1 MVLQAKRLRAFEGV
15 NTTMPGAVRGAP
27 LPVRPPAAAGDDLD
41 DLLQGPRRRKIW
53 DLSESLHCS
62 IIGTCLSTGEL
73 RQLLVKLRT
82 DGAETAS
89 DHDLHSKAVWCA
101 RSRDTAARLLNKAL
115 DKRHR
120 IALHQF
126 AKAKSDEAVGAL
138 WSDAVKRGDIP
149 GAYWAALTHPAATEA
164 LIRRVF
170 GDVHMLS
177 HLVGTANRADIRRLH
192 QLEQEQAA
200 LLAKIERQQTQLR
213 EAIMA
218 RDAKLRELSQELS
231 RRIEAEAVGGARDA
245 APSQAAVL
253 DTLIADMERRLSAE
267 SSRRER
273 AERRLEQAVAAR
285 RDAEETCQQAL
296 QERDALREELAAA
309 EVNLA
314 SLLGGGEG
322 ARSLDLNGL
331 SVLYIGGRPNQVSHL
346 RAASE
351 RASAR
356 FLHHDGGI
364 DERSG
369 LLPGLISRADVA
381 MFPVD
386 CISHEAALT
395 VKRLCRQSGKPWI
408 PLRTASVS
416 AFLAAIEPLRSA
428 ASETASPA
436 LLA

>member
-1 MVLQAKRLRAFEGV
+1 MLPAKRLSAFEGV
-15 NTTMPGAVRGAP
+15 NTAMPGALRLAAF
-27 LPVRPPAAAGDDLD
+27 PAKPQAGVADIE
-41 DLLQGPRRRKIW
+41 DLLQGSRRRKIW

-73 RQLLVKLRT
+73 RQLLAKLRT

-89 DHDLHSKAVWCA
+89 DHDLHSKAVLCA
-101 RSRDTAARLLNKAL
+101 RSRDTAAKLLNKAL

-138 WSDAVKRGDIP
+138 WNDALKRGDIP
-149 GAYWAALTHPAATEA
+149 GAYWAALTHPATTEA

-192 QLEQEQAA
+192 QLEQEQAQ
-200 LLAKIERQQTQLR
+200 LLAKIERQQAQLR
-213 EAIMA
+213 EAIMT

-231 RRIEAEAVGGARDA
+231 RRIEAEALGGAGSE
-245 APSQAAVL
+245 APAQAAVL
-253 DTLIADMERRLSAE
+253 DGLIADMERRLSAE

-273 AERRLEQAVAAR
+273 GERRLEQAVAAR
-285 RDAEETCQQAL
+285 REAEEACRQAL
-296 QERDALREELAAA
+296 QERDALRQEVAAA
-309 EVNLA
+309 EENLV
-314 SLLGGGEG
+314 SLLGGRGSGDEG
-322 ARSLDLNGL
+322 GLDLAGL

-346 RAASE
+346 RAVSE

-381 MFPVD
+381 VFPVD
-386 CISHEAALT
+386 CISHDAALT

-416 AFLAAIEPLRSA
+416 AFLAAIEPLRAALNESVSSA
-428 ASETASPA
+428 
-436 LLA
+436 